1 MIEKNKIKIISKNNL
16 FLETQGKINKFYFF
30 NKKIDFE
37 FFNTQNINIAQ
48 IITRNDC
55 YDTSYFKIPVKL
67 RNDLNLDLVKNVQC
81 ACKKNLII
89 FKLNFYYM

>member
-16 FLETQGKINKFYFF
+16 FLETKGKIDQFYFF
-30 NKKIDFE
+30 NKKIDMD
-37 FFNTQNINIAQ
+37 FFGEQDINIAK

-67 RNDLNLDLVKNVQC
+67 RDDLNLNLVKNIQC
-81 ACKKNLII
+81 ASKKNLII
-89 FKLNFYYM
+89 FRVEFY